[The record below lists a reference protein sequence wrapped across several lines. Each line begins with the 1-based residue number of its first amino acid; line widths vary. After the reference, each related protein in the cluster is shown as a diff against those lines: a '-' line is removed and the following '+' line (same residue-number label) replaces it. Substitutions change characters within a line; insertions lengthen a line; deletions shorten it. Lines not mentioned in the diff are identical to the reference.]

1 MTETLSLEFKKDN
14 GKKFTLAV
22 PYAKK
27 PVEQADV
34 KTLAQNILTEEVFVF
49 SDGSKLVNLEK
60 VVLVTKN
67 EEEVEVSM

>member
-14 GKKFTLAV
+14 GKKFTMAL

-27 PVEQADV
+27 PVEH
-34 KTLAQNILTEEVFVF
+34 ILTEGVFVF
-49 SDGSKLVNLEK
+49 ADGSKLVNLEK

>member
-14 GKKFTLAV
+14 GKKFTMAL

-34 KTLAQNILTEEVFVF
+34 KTLVQHIARATHKSRLFA
-49 SDGSKLVNLEK
+49 
-60 VVLVTKN
+60 KN
-67 EEEVEVSM
+67 F

>member
-1 MTETLSLEFKKDN
+1 MTETLSLEFKKEN
-14 GKKFTLAV
+14 GKKFTMAL

-34 KTLAQNILTEEVFVF
+34 KTLVQHILTEGVFVF
-49 SDGSKLVNLEK
+49 ADGSKLVNLEK

>member
-1 MTETLSLEFKKDN
+1 MTEVLSLEFKKDN
-14 GKKFTLAV
+14 GKKFTMTV

-34 KTLAQNILTEEVFVF
+34 KALAQHILAQEVFVF
-49 SDGSKLVNLEK
+49 TDGSKLVSLEK